1 MQAYLALCSVPH
13 RREQS
18 CSLVTH
24 TELTLCLL
32 YVSGTV
38 LCAGERAVDRSKAK
52 PTSPVS
58 WRLHSGATGA
68 PRRGRTHAEGCS
80 KLGPGR
86 TPGIAG
92 SPSRADH
99 PSHEALRSQI
109 DEDATPRSEW
119 HKATTIPKG
128 WRGSHSGCHA
138 KTRSQGRPAGAG
150 TMTEAALWEQGPG
163 RRSLAEGAGAAE
175 EPVRRGER
183 HPAHTSSQLGQ
194 VEL

>member
-1 MQAYLALCSVPH
+1 MQTYLALCSVPH

-24 TELTLCLL
+24 TELTMCLL

-52 PTSPVS
+52 PTSPLS
-58 WRLHSGATGA
+58 WRLHSSATGA
-68 PRRGRTHAEGCS
+68 PRRERTHAEGCS

-86 TPGIAG
+86 TPGIMLGLPAE
-92 SPSRADH
+92 RITQAM
-99 PSHEALRSQI
+99 EALRSQI

-150 TMTEAALWEQGPG
+150 TVTEAALWEQGPG
-163 RRSLAEGAGAAE
+163 GGGGPCQRELGLQRSYREKG
-175 EPVRRGER
+175 
-183 HPAHTSSQLGQ
+183 
-194 VEL
+194 